1 MSEFVLIVL
10 VTMGLTKEP
19 TTFEIRLPKDSYKQC
34 IEDSKSYKFPFQSIH
49 KVISIKTSCERV
61 ILKHKNSNKGMQI

>member
-19 TTFEIRLPKDSYKQC
+19 TTFEIRLPKDSYEQC
-34 IEDSKSYKFPFQSIH
+34 IEDSKSYKFPFQNIH
-49 KVISIKTSCERV
+49 KVISIKTRCERV
-61 ILKHKNSNKGMQI
+61 ILKKRNSNKGTQI

>member
-34 IEDSKSYKFPFQSIH
+34 IEDSKS
-49 KVISIKTSCERV
+49 
-61 ILKHKNSNKGMQI
+61 